1 MTNLKAWIY
10 LILAIITEVLGITF
24 MKLSDGFRYLGPSL
38 CIFIFYG
45 LSLFFLSIS
54 LKRLEV
60 GFAYAIWSA
69 LGTLLVFMIGV
80 GVFQEPLTLLKT
92 VSLACIIV
100 GVMGL
105 KQA

>member
-1 MTNLKAWIY
+1 MTNQIAWLC
-10 LILAIITEVLGITF
+10 LILAIITEVLGITS
-24 MKLSDGFRYLGPSL
+24 MKLSEGFIYPIPSL

-45 LSLFFLSIS
+45 LSLFFLSSS

-69 LGTLLVFMIGV
+69 LGTLLIFIIGV
-80 GVFQEPLTLLKT
+80 SYFHEPWTIIKVMSIAFIVIGV
-92 VSLACIIV
+92 V
-100 GVMGL
+100 GL